1 MKNSLRVKIRLL
13 TRAARNRKQSR
24 DGNGAV
30 LRVTTLAIACAVTLF
45 PQASNVPEALT
56 AWEYFDE
63 LSAPAG
69 PGLYD
74 FVLDRN
80 VFDKSRGDLADLR
93 LYDGAGREV
102 PYVLRVRRTVSTSQN
117 FAAREFNRST
127 EGGVA
132 QVSYDL
138 GEKPQETNQL
148 EVDTSGANFRRMA
161 DVQGSADGNTWST
174 LVSQAV
180 LFRFA
185 NGGQTVEQRYV
196 PFPVSRFRY
205 LRVRVSRDPEVDRT
219 APQIETVLIRRSVEL
234 QGEMVSYPL
243 RLENRDADRQYG
255 RLASIWRTDLGGR
268 VPVSRMIL
276 TVAPGA
282 FERPFQLD
290 TTDGGTS
297 VMLASGELK
306 QDDDTDAK
314 PLTIDFTE
322 RRARLLKLIVTD
334 DRNAPL
340 TVKNMV
346 IQAPARQIIFQAGPA
361 TARPLRLYYGNGKA
375 QPPRYDLA
383 ARLPQQAVLTRLRLG
398 PPQGNPIYRP
408 EPKPFSERAPW
419 LVYVVLAIAAA
430 VLAAIL
436 VSIARASKRQNVIA

>member
-1 MKNSLRVKIRLL
+1 MKNTLRLCSIFIASALSLW
-13 TRAARNRKQSR
+13 
-24 DGNGAV
+24 
-30 LRVTTLAIACAVTLF
+30 

-63 LSAPAG
+63 LSATAG

-74 FVLDRN
+74 FVLNPN
-80 VFDKSRGDLADLR
+80 VFDKSRADLADLR

-102 PYVLRVRRTVSTSQN
+102 PYVLRVRRSVSTSQN

-127 EGGVA
+127 DGGIA

-138 GEKPQETNQL
+138 GEQPQETNQL
-148 EVDTSGANFRRMA
+148 EVDTSGTNFRRMA
-161 DVQGSADGNTWST
+161 DVQGSTDGNTWST
-174 LVSQAV
+174 LVAQAV

-185 NGGQTVEQRYV
+185 NGGQTVEQKYV
-196 PFPVSRFRY
+196 PFPASRFRY
-205 LRVRVSRDPEVDRT
+205 LRVRVGRDPEVDRT

-234 QGEMVSYPL
+234 PGEMVSYPL
-243 RLENRDADRQYG
+243 RLEHRDSDRQYG

-282 FERPFQLD
+282 FARPFQLD
-290 TTDGGTS
+290 TTDGGAS
-297 VMLASGELK
+297 VALASGELK
-306 QDDDTDAK
+306 QSEDSESK
-314 PLTIDFTE
+314 PLTNDFTE

-340 TVKNMV
+340 TVKEMV
-346 IQAPARQIIFQAGPA
+346 IQAAARQIIFQAGPS
-361 TARPLRLYYGNGKA
+361 TARPLRLYYANPKA
-375 QPPRYDLA
+375 QAPRYDLA
-383 ARLPQQAVLTRLRLG
+383 ARLPQKAALTRLRLG

-408 EPKPFSERAPW
+408 EPKPFSERVPW
-419 LVYVVLAIAAA
+419 LVYLVLAIAAA

-436 VSIARASKRQNVIA
+436 VSIARAGRRQNVIA